1 MNTCFTCLN
10 CGKQNASKGNSF
22 TNKYCNNKCQAEH
35 RSRTLVSEWKTGNT
49 KPWAKVPDWVKRYLI
64 DNRGYRC
71 EICGG
76 KEHNKKPIPLVVNHK
91 NDDTYDNSE
100 ENLEL
105 ICPNCRS
112 QK

>member
-10 CGKQNASKGNSF
+10 CGKTNDCKGHGF

-35 RSRTLVSEWKTGNT
+35 RSRLLVKDWREGKTKT
-49 KPWAKVPDWVKRYLI
+49 WAKIPEWVKRYLI
-64 DNRGYRC
+64 EQRGYRC
-71 EICGG
+71 EDC
-76 KEHNKKPIPLVVNHK
+76 KNTTHNKLPIPLVVNHK
-91 NDDTYDNSE
+91 NGDTYDNSE

-112 QK
+112 IK